1 MQSVDRFEERFTQGL
16 RHELDSLE
24 VRLPMPRLVRRSELS
39 LRLYGLVPSLA
50 VATAATIAILA
61 LAAAFTGSTN
71 PTVWIK
77 PAVWMRSL
85 GIAPASPTPSPT
97 TDADESASPE
107 PGSKHESSPA
117 SEPPERE
124 PGASPSGDAHESP
137 EPSGDGEHRSTAPGS
152 GEGAREPDD

>member
-1 MQSVDRFEERFTQGL
+1 MQSVDRFEERFTHRL

-24 VRLPMPRLVRRSELS
+24 VHLPMPRLVRRSELS
-39 LRLYGLVPSLA
+39 LRLYGLIPSLA
-50 VATAATIAILA
+50 VATAATIAMLA
-61 LAAAFTGSTN
+61 LATAFTGSTN

-85 GIAPASPTPSPT
+85 GIAPPSPTPSPT
-97 TDADESASPE
+97 TDADEPASPG

-124 PGASPSGDAHESP
+124 SGGSPSGDAQQSP
-137 EPSGDGEHRSTAPGS
+137 EPSDGGEHRSTPGS
-152 GEGAREPDD
+152 GEGAHEPDD